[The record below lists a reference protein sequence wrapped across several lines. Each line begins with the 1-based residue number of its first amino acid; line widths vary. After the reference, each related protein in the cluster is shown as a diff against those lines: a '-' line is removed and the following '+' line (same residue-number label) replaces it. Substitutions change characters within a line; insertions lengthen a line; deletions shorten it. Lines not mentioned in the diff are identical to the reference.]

1 MRSHQTAPI
10 SLGRLLPG
18 ASCSLPGDAAGR
30 LISPYVALHRA
41 GFAQVSGHPEPRALL
56 PHDCTLTDQAPL
68 TLPSPP
74 SRGARSMRSY
84 QSAVCFCGSFL
95 GVAPTGS
102 YPAPCP
108 LVSGL
113 SSESLRFSAV
123 ARPAPAII
131 LAFPEVHRNR
141 VPGVAQARN
150 AEGHGIGCYLRS
162 KCSCKNATV
171 RSQASCAACALKAS
185 GRSFSMNQCP
195 VPGYLQKVVG
205 RLSAFSASSSSFF
218 PSSLIYGS

>member
-1 MRSHQTAPI
+1 MQPTRGCGGPPHLPLCGLAPGGVCPGLRS
-10 SLGRLLPG
+10 PG
-18 ASCSLPGDAAGR
+18 ASCALTAR
-30 LISPYVALHRA
+30 LHPY
-41 GFAQVSGHPEPRALL
+41 P
-56 PHDCTLTDQAPL
+56 APKH
-68 TLPSPP
+68 SAWC
-74 SRGARSMRSY
+74 R
-84 QSAVCFCGSFL
+84 AVCFCGTFL

-141 VPGVAQARN
+141 MPGVAQARN

-185 GRSFSMNQCP
+185 GRSFSINQCP
-195 VPGYLQKVVG
+195 VPGYL
-205 RLSAFSASSSSFF
+205 
-218 PSSLIYGS
+218 

>member
-1 MRSHQTAPI
+1 MLEGDCHAPSGLATEDRHGPAGPRDDNKKPLLRWSGYATARCATA
-10 SLGRLLPG
+10 RLRIFLWEQAYKPG
-18 ASCSLPGDAAGR
+18 SVTG
-30 LISPYVALHRA
+30 
-41 GFAQVSGHPEPRALL
+41 
-56 PHDCTLTDQAPL
+56 PL

-84 QSAVCFCGSFL
+84 QSAVCFCGAFL

-141 VPGVAQARN
+141 MPGVAQARN

-185 GRSFSMNQCP
+185 GRSFSINQCP
-195 VPGYLQKVVG
+195 VPGYL
-205 RLSAFSASSSSFF
+205 
-218 PSSLIYGS
+218 